1 MGLVVQASLAAGH
14 QNMAQTIVTHRL
26 AVQACQAGLLCRPGG
41 GLQGSTKYRG
51 HVLIMGFVVQ
61 ASVASRLQHMALTML
76 KIGLSC
82 RPGGA
87 AGQHQIHR
95 ARLNH
100 GVCGAGFLWCWAA
113 KHGSNDAQNRLV
125 VQAWGAAG
133 QHQIQG
139 ARFDHGACGAGL
151 LSCWAAT
158 HGSSDGT
165 TGLAGLE
172 GRPAVQAW
180 GGAGQHQ
187 IQTALL
193 D

>member
-1 MGLVVQASLAAGH
+1 M
-14 QNMAQTIVTHRL
+14 
-26 AVQACQAGLLCRPGG
+26 
-41 GLQGSTKYRG
+41 
-51 HVLIMGFVVQ
+51 
-61 ASVASRLQHMALTML
+61 
-76 KIGLSC
+76 
-82 RPGGA
+82 
-87 AGQHQIHR
+87 
-95 ARLNH
+95 
-100 GVCGAGFLWCWAA
+100 
-113 KHGSNDAQNRLV
+113 
-125 VQAWGAAG
+125 QAWGAAG

-172 GRPAVQAW
+172 GRLAVQAW
-180 GGAGQHQ
+180 GGAGQLQ